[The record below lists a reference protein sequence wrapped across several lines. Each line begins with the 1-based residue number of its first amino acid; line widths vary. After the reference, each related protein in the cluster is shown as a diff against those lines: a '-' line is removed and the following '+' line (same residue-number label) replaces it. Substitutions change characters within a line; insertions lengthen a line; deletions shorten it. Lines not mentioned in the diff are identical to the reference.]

1 MTNFI
6 ISVVSHKQNNLT
18 NEFLASLDKYL
29 ISRASEL
36 LVVITQNIADN
47 VPIYEP
53 KKFHLLVKY
62 NLQARGF
69 GENHNHVYEQYRPSL
84 FMIMNPDVKLESELR
99 LNEVY
104 DIAMRNPG
112 IYSPVVLEPSGEVAD
127 FRRKD
132 LTFKNLLRRM
142 FLRTNEDEQFDWF
155 AGMSMLVTGEVFE
168 ALSGFDERFYM
179 YVEDCDICMRAR
191 SRGFSVEVIDNI
203 QVVHDARRAS
213 RKNVKAFTYHIISLL
228 KYWLK
233 KQR

>member
-29 ISRASEL
+29 ISGASEL
-36 LVVITQNIADN
+36 LVVITQNITDN

-53 KKFHLLVKY
+53 RKFNLLVKY

-84 FMIMNPDVKLESELR
+84 FMIMNPDVKLESELC
-99 LNEVY
+99 LNDVY
-104 DIAMRNPG
+104 DISMRNPG

-132 LTFKNLLRRM
+132 LTFSNLLRRM

-155 AGMSMLVTGEVFE
+155 AGMSMFVTGEVFE

-179 YVEDCDICMRAR
+179 YVEDCDMCMRAR

-213 RKNVKAFTYHIISLL
+213 RKNIKAFTYHIMSLL

-233 KQR
+233 KQG